1 MWRQN
6 HILANTNIEKLY
18 IEELSNLLKHRG
30 IKIFHQNV
38 RGLLTNVDKVKIF
51 RDFQNM
57 DILTLSGTHIN
68 DNTYNDGAK

>member
-1 MWRQN
+1 M
-6 HILANTNIEKLY
+6 
-18 IEELSNLLKHRG
+18 LKHRG

-68 DNTYNDGAK
+68 DNTYNDSAK